1 MKKGGK
7 MQPDL
12 INGAIHQGL
21 LNASSWAGSGSV
33 KGACGM
39 KWCVGEGIYL
49 PLTGSEQTISWRL
62 RPLMG
67 HKRIVNNFLKFC

>member
-1 MKKGGK
+1 

-21 LNASSWAGSGSV
+21 LNASPRAGSGSV
-33 KGACGM
+33 KAAYGLILRA
-39 KWCVGEGIYL
+39 GEGIYL
-49 PLTGSEQTISWRL
+49 PLTGSFQTLSWRL

-67 HKRIVNNFLKFC
+67 LSNIVNNFLKYC